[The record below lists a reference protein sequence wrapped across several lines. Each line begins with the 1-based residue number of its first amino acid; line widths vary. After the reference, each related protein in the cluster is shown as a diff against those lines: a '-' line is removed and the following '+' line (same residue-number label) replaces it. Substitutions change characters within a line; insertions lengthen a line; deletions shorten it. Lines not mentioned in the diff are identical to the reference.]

1 MFVSLR
7 RHLLRSEGA
16 SAVEYA
22 ILLAAIAVVIT
33 FAVFTLGSR
42 VKSVFTDT
50 NSCIVAKGQNCAE
63 AEGDSHPAPSPSRT
77 RHGGGH

>member
-22 ILLAAIAVVIT
+22 ILLAAIAVIIT
-33 FAVFTLGSR
+33 VTVFTLGRR
-42 VKSVFTDT
+42 VKSVFTAT
-50 NSCIVAKGQNCAE
+50 NSCIAAKGNDCAE
-63 AEGDSHPAPSPSRT
+63 DDDNEPAPTPTRT
-77 RHGGGH
+77 RPGRP